1 MNMVTLEIQ
10 AFEID
15 NEFAREWHREAL
27 ETHAVSL
34 EQARTQ
40 NLISEDGTRSRWQL

>member
-15 NEFAREWHREAL
+15 DEFAREWYRETL
-27 ETHAVSL
+27 ETQRGL
-34 EQARTQ
+34 ARTSP
-40 NLISEDGTRSRWQL
+40 NPKPH